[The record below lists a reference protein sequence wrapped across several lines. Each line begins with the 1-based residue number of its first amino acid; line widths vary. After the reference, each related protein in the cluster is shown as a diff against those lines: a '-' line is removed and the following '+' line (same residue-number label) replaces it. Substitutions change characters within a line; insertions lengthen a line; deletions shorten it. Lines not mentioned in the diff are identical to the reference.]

1 MADRPYK
8 IGDILVY
15 VRNSDKT
22 TVTGIV
28 QQVFAYNAHS
38 DKPFDTK
45 YPIGGLVTPGDNSA
59 AAESL
64 TGAPRRGSIWRHYKG
79 GLYTVLGCTFL
90 GTDLHPATILSEQ
103 TAHVVYLSGHG
114 DVWVRRMHGADG
126 WLTPVRDGAMSG
138 LTRPRFTEVQ
148 TDATGKPRDVP
159 APGLDCPV
167 CAAAPA
173 RRRERESLALTD
185 PRQHDRDL
193 LSDLFD
199 TVLDVLRRVRSVE
212 GPYSVDRD
220 RVLHVVHAAIRKFD
234 AEAYD
239 HYRRRSE

>member
-1 MADRPYK
+1 MSH
-8 IGDILVY
+8 IEH
-15 VRNSDKT
+15 
-22 TVTGIV
+22 
-28 QQVFAYNAHS
+28 VFAYNAHS

-45 YPIGGLVTPGDNSA
+45 YLIGWLVTPGDNSA

-79 GLYTVLGCTFL
+79 GIYTVLGCAFL
-90 GTDLHPATILSEQ
+90 GTDLHPATTLSEQ
-103 TAHVVYLSGHG
+103 TAYVVYLSGHG
-114 DVWVRRMHGADG
+114 DVWVRLLHGADG

-148 TDATGKPRDVP
+148 TDAIGKLCDVP

-167 CAAAPA
+167 CAVATE
-173 RRRERESLALTD
+173 RRRKAESLALT

-199 TVLDVLRRVRSVE
+199 TVLDVLRRARSIEGPHRVDRASVE
-212 GPYSVDRD
+212 RVVDSA
-220 RVLHVVHAAIRKFD
+220 LRKFD

>member
-1 MADRPYK
+1 MSH
-8 IGDILVY
+8 IEH
-15 VRNSDKT
+15 
-22 TVTGIV
+22 
-28 QQVFAYNAHS
+28 VFAYDADG

-45 YPIGGLVTPGDNSA
+45 YLIGGLVTPGDNSA

-90 GTDLHPATILSEQ
+90 GPDLHPTTILSEQ
-103 TAHVVYLSGHG
+103 TAHVVYLSTFG
-114 DVWVRRMHGADG
+114 DVWVRRMHGPDG

-148 TDATGKPRDVP
+148 ADATGKPRDVP

-167 CAAAPA
+167 CAAVT
-173 RRRERESLALTD
+173 ERQRKAESLALTD

-199 TVLDVLRRVRSVE
+199 TVLDVLRRARSIE
-212 GPYSVDRD
+212 GPYRVDGD
-220 RVLHVVHAAIRKFD
+220 RVLHVVNDAIHKFD

-239 HYRRRSE
+239 HYRHRSE